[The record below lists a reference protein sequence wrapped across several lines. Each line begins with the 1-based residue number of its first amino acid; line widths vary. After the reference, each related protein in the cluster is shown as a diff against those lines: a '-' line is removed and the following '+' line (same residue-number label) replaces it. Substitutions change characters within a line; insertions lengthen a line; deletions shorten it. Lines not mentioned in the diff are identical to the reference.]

1 MVRHWRAES
10 RKGADAYPKW
20 RGALVVNAIGGVTTA
35 VVLVVVT
42 ATKFAKGAW
51 LSILVMI
58 LIVPLLRSIHR
69 HYTSVADQ
77 LQGGSARAGEYGTN
91 HVVLLVQGLDAATA
105 EALGYIRSF
114 RPASLHVVHAGRD
127 GAIPPETADAWRSF
141 AGDAPALE
149 ALPARGDLRRQVREY
164 VRGLER
170 APEDFVTVVVPELVR
185 GSLSGYVV
193 RNRSLI
199 RLKNGLLREPNVV
212 VTDVPV
218 AVDEDAPGAAD
229 ARPLIPLRTV
239 TLVFV
244 SAVNEVTIRAANYAQ
259 SIGAAE
265 TRAIYFDLD
274 PDEAH
279 ELEQQWFDARLE
291 IPLDIVGAPFRDLT
305 GPMLD
310 EVRRFTQRKDTV
322 VNVIIPE
329 FVVHRWWQLPLHN
342 QTALFVKRLFLFE
355 ERAVL
360 TAVPFLLD
368 PHTPSTASSPVP
380 A

>member
-1 MVRHWRAES
+1 M
-10 RKGADAYPKW
+10 
-20 RGALVVNAIGGVTTA
+20 
-35 VVLVVVT
+35 
-42 ATKFAKGAW
+42 
-51 LSILVMI
+51 
-58 LIVPLLRSIHR
+58 
-69 HYTSVADQ
+69 
-77 LQGGSARAGEYGTN
+77 
-91 HVVLLVQGLDAATA
+91 
-105 EALGYIRSF
+105 
-114 RPASLHVVHAGRD
+114 
-127 GAIPPETADAWRSF
+127 
-141 AGDAPALE
+141 
-149 ALPARGDLRRQVREY
+149 
-164 VRGLER
+164 
-170 APEDFVTVVVPELVR
+170 
-185 GSLSGYVV
+185 
-193 RNRSLI
+193 LI
-199 RLKNGLLREPNVV
+199 RLKNSLLHEPNVV

-218 AVDEDAPGAAD
+218 VTRDSGPDGVD

-244 SAVNEVTIRAANYAQ
+244 SSVNEVTIRAVNYAQ

-279 ELEQQWFDARLE
+279 ELEQRWFDARLE

-310 EVRRFTQRKDTV
+310 EVRRYTERADTV

-368 PHTPSTASSPVP
+368 PHASSALEPSP
-380 A
+380 ANA